1 MEENQNVVTT
11 PTVEK
16 EGSKFGWGVL
26 GFFIPLVGLILFL
39 VWKNDKK
46 KAAKAS
52 GIGALIGFGLGLI
65 FSILFFVFGLGALI
79 GIGTKGDII
88 DAQATKYTEL
98 EDYDFDIKDGHYI
111 VNFFDPSRIID
122 GKDDN
127 YRVRVTDKNSK
138 VLFYINKTN
147 SKYDIELLSGDKVE
161 LVDSLFLD
169 SSSFDFYYINNLL
182 IFSANYMPDNYYFYD
197 MTNGNI
203 VDAFDFSTSELKDML
218 ISNISINDD
227 GSIVFKSI
235 IDAFGFNTA
244 TGPKG
249 TITIGVEN
257 NYYGSIE
264 DLEAALTENNLG
276 DFIVKRE
283 YTYSKKDGKYLSKP
297 SKKEETI
304 KEYYNELTN
313 GSTNT
318 DTKKECTGKVE
329 NGKSKYEY
337 KLKFYGDF
345 DSCDTI
351 TYKINKDFTVK
362 LGKTDYPSDLA
373 VYVNDVDVTSVLKGV
388 AEANYTMY
396 VAGKTLVTNEFS
408 TDQGANV
415 YLIKPSGEV
424 YSVSGSQALYT
435 LEDGMLMKTYSVNDK
450 GELVITG
457 TRHDN
462 GYGDYFGTQYLT
474 QNDICS
480 YSSFEELAAA
490 YNVPLDYD
498 FKTDYIYTL
507 NDDGL
512 FNLEYS
518 SKKSNQTWSN
528 FYQKNC
534 AR

>member
-1 MEENQNVVTT
+1 MEKNQNVVAT

-16 EGSKFGWGVL
+16 DGSKFGWGVL

-88 DAQATKYTEL
+88 DAQATKYTEPG
-98 EDYDFDIKDGHYI
+98 DYDFDIKDGHYI

-127 YRVRVTDKNSK
+127 YRVRVTDENSK
-138 VLFYINKTN
+138 ILFYINKTN

-197 MTNGNI
+197 MTNETI
-203 VDAFDFSTSELKDML
+203 VDAFDFNTSELKDML
-218 ISNISINDD
+218 ISNISFNDD

-257 NYYGSIE
+257 DYYESIE
-264 DLEAALTENNLG
+264 DLEAALTENNLD

-329 NGKSKYEY
+329 NGKTKYEY

-373 VYVNDVDVTSVLKGV
+373 VYVNDVEVTGVLKGV

-396 VAGKTLVTNEFS
+396 VSGKTLVTNEFS

-462 GYGDYFGTQYLT
+462 RYGEYMGGEYLSQAT
-474 QNDICS
+474 MCDT
-480 YSSFEELAAA
+480 SFEMLVKTH
-490 YNVPLDYD
+490 NVPSDYD
-498 FKTDYIYTL
+498 FMTDYIYTL

-528 FYQKNC
+528 FYQKIC
-534 AR
+534 TR